1 MEAVQALF
9 EEDLEDD
16 APLCGGNKSASR
28 AQTLT
33 SMTTAVPMI
42 NFKERE
48 LTSAERNN
56 VQTKI
61 KDLKMKGRL
70 MADSALTTYFGKPA
84 FHAYGNGN
92 LQPGQGG
99 LIYGDYMKTH
109 SINPHSG
116 DNKPER

>member
-1 MEAVQALF
+1 MF
-9 EEDLEDD
+9 EEGGEDD

-28 AQTLT
+28 AHTLT
-33 SMTTAVPMI
+33 SMTTAVPVI

-70 MADSALTTYFGKPA
+70 MPDSALTTYFGKPA
-84 FHAYGNGN
+84 WHTYGNGN
-92 LQPGQGG
+92 VDPGQGG

-109 SINPHSG
+109 NINPHSG
-116 DNKPER
+116 DNKPEK